1 MAVRLGSE
9 AEVEV
14 AILVGDDEVTAV
26 FPPHGDS
33 ELNEA
38 IKKLATTRQS
48 SSRGVVK
55 DNSFEAR
62 TRFFNTQCRR
72 VLNVEGPDGL
82 PLTAD
87 TPEWRKLI
95 PANWK
100 VSFSLFFEEKMTLSS
115 DDVGN

>member
-1 MAVRLGSE
+1 MIKLGTDS
-9 AEVEV
+9 EVEV
-14 AILVGDDEVTAV
+14 AILVGDEEVTAV

-33 ELNEA
+33 ELNDA

-48 SSRGVVK
+48 SSRGVLK

-72 VLNVEGPDGL
+72 VLNVEGPDGKML
-82 PLTAD
+82 
-87 TPEWRKLI
+87 TPETPDWRTLI

-100 VSFSLFFEEKMTLSS
+100 VSFSLFFEEKLTLSS
-115 DDVGN
+115 EEVGN